1 MSVRTFSEND
11 MFKAELDMITA
22 GDFTSW
28 NFIMRYNNRQSN
40 DVLFLTSSEN
50 KEYCLAKAAG
60 IVDDIY
66 RQMDD
71 KSALYLKQVM
81 KEAIR
86 YNESIISWNKTCD
99 GRGIWRTGMEKR
111 YQFPFHLLF
120 KKRWWVCRLLS

>member
-1 MSVRTFSEND
+1 MGVRTFSEND

-60 IVDDIY
+60 IVDDIC

-86 YNESIISWNKTCD
+86 YNESIIS
-99 GRGIWRTGMEKR
+99 
-111 YQFPFHLLF
+111 
-120 KKRWWVCRLLS
+120 